1 MYFLLQHCTM
11 ERVIIITKTVSNCR
25 TTTLKNKW
33 NYYYRCTYIYTHC
46 LTLKSPTNY
55 YNILVFWPIRG
66 MTVAITQEKCI
77 P

>member
-33 NYYYRCTYIYTHC
+33 NYYYRCTYILYT
-46 LTLKSPTNY
+46 LSNSKKSY
-55 YNILVFWPIRG
+55 ELV
-66 MTVAITQEKCI
+66 
-77 P
+77 